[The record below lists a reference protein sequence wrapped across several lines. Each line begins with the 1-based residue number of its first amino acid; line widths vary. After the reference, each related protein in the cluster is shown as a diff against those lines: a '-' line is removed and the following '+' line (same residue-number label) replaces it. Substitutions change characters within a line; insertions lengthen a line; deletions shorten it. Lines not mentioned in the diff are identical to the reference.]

1 VTVVSHFT
9 PEERAEMLQEG
20 GGLDKLENIEIN
32 HTCFNTVKRSHL
44 ANVISPCGDD
54 DDDDDDE
61 GGSGGG
67 GGMDYDAVIV
77 SHCSH

>member
-1 VTVVSHFT
+1 MTVVSHFT

-44 ANVISPCGDD
+44 ANVISPGG